1 MVSVIELNDK
11 VPRIT
16 RGNDFVLG
24 VHLVENRVVGYRR
37 IEQREIEGE
46 VTISEVKLVA
56 ADKRRTILSEGEA
69 VNGSNTWHLNP
80 GNNVIINF
88 FDKLPIGRY
97 GIEII
102 FTVGG
107 LDKRFYLEPGT
118 CFNIVES
125 SPDGFVPAENVMTY
139 QADANTGL
147 GTLVDMSDYYTK
159 GQMNDALQKVEQS
172 VGYFECST
180 AGGTAAKTVTA
191 PSYALRTGGS
201 MKIKMTNANTASTP
215 TLNINATGAKP
226 IYYNGTIAS
235 PTNSWEA
242 GEVIEVYYDG
252 KNYQATNFQGGGG
265 KAEKIKYD
273 NTQSGM
279 EATNAQ
285 AAIDELKN
293 ELTELAVGGITL
305 SASVNPTVIEVG
317 KATSVTIK
325 GTASK
330 SIDTLNVIYGGT
342 TQSANTATSVQKAIS
357 VTPSAKT
364 TYNFTVTGTHKGVA
378 VKSATGHFYSTYK
391 TFVGAGTSA
400 ANVVSGGQ
408 NELTLSLSAKTY
420 NVSFGTG
427 QYLFIVTPL
436 TVTLI
441 KDGANMEVDFS
452 KIGTYETNWNVY
464 RSDIPM
470 LDNTTIK
477 FTITAN

>member
-88 FDKLPIGRY
+88 YDKLPIGRY

-118 CFNIVES
+118 CFNVVES

-215 TLNINATGAKP
+215 TLNINATGAKS
-226 IYYNGTIAS
+226 IYYNGAIAS

-242 GEVIEVYYDG
+242 GKVIEVYYDG
-252 KNYQATNFQGGGG
+252 TNYQATNFQGGGG

-305 SASVNPTVIEVG
+305 SASATKTVIEVG
-317 KATSVTIK
+317 ETTSVTIK

-330 SIDTLNVIYGGT
+330 SIDTLNVTYDGT
-342 TQSANTATSVQKAIS
+342 AQSANGAANVQKTIS
-357 VTPSAKT
+357 VTPSSKT

-378 VKSATGHFYSTYK
+378 VKSATGYFNSTYR
-391 TFVGAGTSA
+391 TYVGAGTSA

-408 NELTLSLSAKTY
+408 STLATSISTTY
-420 NVSFGTG
+420 SVPFTNAD
-427 QYLFIVTPL
+427 YLYIVTPL
-436 TVTLI
+436 TVKSI
-441 KDGANMEVDFS
+441 KDEFGGVVNFS
-452 KIGTYETNWNVY
+452 NQGKYNTNWNIF
-464 RSDIPM
+464 RSDEPM
-470 LDNTTIK
+470 LAGVTAK
-477 FTITAN
+477 FTIIAN

>member
-56 ADKRRTILSEGEA
+56 ADKSRTILSEGEA
-69 VNGSNTWHLNP
+69 VNGSNTWHLNT

-88 FDKLPIGRY
+88 YDKLPIGRY

-191 PSYALRTGGS
+191 PSYALRIGGS
-201 MKIKMTNANTASTP
+201 MKIKMTNANTASSP

-226 IYYNGTIAS
+226 IYYNSAIAS
-235 PTNSWEA
+235 PTNTWEA

-252 KNYQATNFQGGGG
+252 TNYQATNFQGGGG
-265 KAEKIKYD
+265 NAEKIKYD

-279 EATNAQ
+279 IADNAQ
-285 AAIDELKN
+285 DAIDELKA

-305 SASVNPTVIEVG
+305 SASAIPTVIEVG
-317 KATSVTIK
+317 ETTSVTIK

-378 VKSATGHFYSTYK
+378 VKSATGHFYSTYR
-391 TFVGAGTSA
+391 TYVGAGTSA

-408 NELTLSLSAKTY
+408 DLLALSISTTF
-420 NVSFGTG
+420 NVPFVNAD
-427 QYLFIVTPL
+427 YLFIVTPL
-436 TVTLI
+436 NVTSI
-441 KDGANMEVDFS
+441 KDEFGGAVGFTNQG
-452 KIGTYETNWNVY
+452 KYNTNWNIF
-464 RSDIPM
+464 RSNEPM
-470 LDNTTIK
+470 LAGVTAK
-477 FTITAN
+477 FTIIAN

>member
-69 VNGSNTWHLNP
+69 VNGSNTWNLNP

-88 FDKLPIGRY
+88 YDKLPIGRY

-118 CFNIVES
+118 CFNVVES

-201 MKIKMTNANTASTP
+201 MKIKMTNANTASNP

-252 KNYQATNFQGGGG
+252 TNYQATNFQGGGG

-285 AAIDELKN
+285 AAIDELKK

-305 SASVNPTVIEVG
+305 SASATKTVIEVG
-317 KATSVTIK
+317 ETTSVTIK

-330 SIDTLNVIYGGT
+330 SIDTLNVIYDGT
-342 TQSANTATSVQKAIS
+342 TQSANGAANVQNTIS

-408 NELTLSLSAKTY
+408 NTLATSISTTY
-420 NVSFGTG
+420 SVPFTNAD
-427 QYLFIVTPL
+427 YLYIVTPL
-436 TVTLI
+436 TVRSI
-441 KDGANMEVDFS
+441 KDEFGGVVNFS
-452 KIGTYETNWNVY
+452 NQGKYNTNWNVF
-464 RSDIPM
+464 RSDEPM
-470 LDNTTIK
+470 LAGVTAK
-477 FTITAN
+477 FTIIAN